1 MRHSISSSVLIL
13 ISTVLTACAQ
23 NPPPQGFIALRDVD
37 YAGTGNA
44 RQKLDLYLPEKRPE
58 KPLPLIVYVHGGGWE
73 MGDKSDTGL
82 LFQLIEKGGYAGASL
97 GYRLSQEARWPAQIH
112 DVKAALRWLAANA
125 EKHGID
131 ATRIG
136 LAGISAGGQLVSLL
150 GTSQGVAELEGEI
163 GAAKGATP
171 KIRCV
176 ANFCGPAN
184 FLTFAGKGSDIDP
197 EEPRTAITK
206 LFGGPVS
213 QHLDAARAASPVT
226 HISRD
231 DPPFLHIHGTAD
243 PLVPYAQAQEF
254 DAALKK
260 AGISSTLLTGKDAP
274 HVFFS
279 ADLRDK
285 MQTFFDKHLQGKPGE
300 VKEGLISL
308 P

>member
-1 MRHSISSSVLIL
+1 MRYLL
-13 ISTVLTACAQ
+13 FLNFCLLLTACAQ
-23 NPPPQGFIALRDVD
+23 TPPPEGFIALRDLD

-44 RQKLDLYLPEKRPE
+44 RQKLDLYLPEKRPD

-112 DVKAALRWLAANA
+112 DVKAALRWLGANA

-131 ATRIG
+131 ATSIG

-163 GAAKGATP
+163 GTAKGTTP

-184 FLTFAGKGSDIDP
+184 FLTFAGKGSAIDS
-197 EEPRTAITK
+197 EEPRTAITR
-206 LFGGPVS
+206 LFGGPLS
-213 QHLDAARAASPVT
+213 QHRAVARMASPVT
-226 HISRD
+226 HISGD

-243 PLVPYAQAQEF
+243 TLVPYAQAEEF
-254 DAALKK
+254 DAALEK
-260 AGISSTLLTGKDAP
+260 AGVSSTLLTGKEAP

-279 ADLRDK
+279 ADLLHK
-285 MQTFFDKHLQGKPGE
+285 MQTFFDKHLRDKAGE
-300 VKEGLISL
+300 VMEGLVTL

>member
-1 MRHSISSSVLIL
+1 MRYLL
-13 ISTVLTACAQ
+13 FLKFCFLMTACAQ
-23 NPPPQGFIALRDVD
+23 NPTPPGFIALRDMD

-44 RQKLDLYLPEKRPE
+44 RQKLDLYLPEKRPD

-82 LFQLIEKGGYAGASL
+82 LFQLIEGGEYAGASL
-97 GYRLSQEARWPAQIH
+97 GYRLSQESRWPAQIH

-125 EKHGID
+125 EKHD
-131 ATRIG
+131 LDPTRIG
-136 LAGISAGGQLVSLL
+136 LVGISAGGQLVSLL
-150 GTSQGVAELEGEI
+150 GTSHGVKELEGEV
-163 GAAKGATP
+163 GPAVPAP
-171 KIRCV
+171 KVACV

-184 FLTFAGKGSDIDP
+184 FLTFAGKGSAIDP
-197 EEPRTAITK
+197 EEPRTAITR
-206 LFGGPVS
+206 LFGGPLS
-213 QHLDAARAASPVT
+213 QHQAAARLASPVT
-226 HISRD
+226 HISGD

-260 AGISSTLLTGKDAP
+260 AGVSSTLLTGKEAP

-279 ADLRDK
+279 ADLLDK
-285 MQTFFDKHLQGKPGE
+285 MQTFFAKHLLGHPGE
-300 VKEGLISL
+300 VKEGLITL

>member
-1 MRHSISSSVLIL
+1 MRHLISSSVLFL
-13 ISTVLTACAQ
+13 ISSVLTACAQ

-44 RQKLDLYLPEKRPE
+44 RQKLDLYLPEKRPD

-97 GYRLSQEARWPAQIH
+97 GYRLSQEAHWPAQIH

-150 GTSQGVAELEGEI
+150 GTSQGVVELEGEI
-163 GAAKGATP
+163 GTAKGTTP

-184 FLTFAGKGSDIDP
+184 FLTFAGKGSAIDP
-197 EEPRTAITK
+197 EEPRTAITR
-206 LFGGPVS
+206 LFGGPLS
-213 QHLDAARAASPVT
+213 QHQAVARMASPVT
-226 HISRD
+226 HISGD

-243 PLVPYAQAQEF
+243 TLVPYAQAEEF
-254 DAALKK
+254 DATLEK
-260 AGISSTLLTGKDAP
+260 AGVSSTLLTGKEAP

-279 ADLRDK
+279 ADLLHK
-285 MQTFFDKHLQGKPGE
+285 MQTFFDKHLRGKAGE
-300 VKEGLISL
+300 VMEGLVTL